1 MWILRYFFLVY
12 INGVIVNVDE
22 WFVLFLLLF
31 VVLNIDDIDC
41 DIFCVMDDVF
51 CFILLYFRIKNL

>member
-1 MWILRYFFLVY
+1 MY

-22 WFVLFLLLF
+22 WCVLFLLLF